1 MIVNLFTEDMEQAF
15 AQAPRY
21 RKSVI
26 VDARKTTKE
35 EKLDTILASGVHET
49 SRIVPIGSWV
59 ITNPG
64 GEEYAV
70 SEEKFLSRYE
80 ANGDGRWRAKGVIR
94 AFRNPTGE
102 DVEIMA
108 PWGEPQYGDKDCLFA
123 TSLINETEISN
134 DRYIIGGTELA
145 DTYELY

>member
-1 MIVNLFTEDMEQAF
+1 MIVNLFTETMDEAF
-15 AQAPRY
+15 AKAPRY

-26 VDARKTTKE
+26 VEARKTLKE

-49 SRIVPIGSWV
+49 SRIVPVGHWI

-70 SEEKFLSRYE
+70 TEEKFLSRYE
-80 ANGDGRWRAKGVIR
+80 QMEDGRCRAKGVIR
-94 AFRNPTGE
+94 ALRNPTGE

-108 PWGEPQYGDKDCLFA
+108 PWGEPQYGDKNCLFA
-123 TSLINETEISN
+123 ATMDGTEITN
-134 DRYIIGGTELA
+134 DRYIIGGDEFV
-145 DTYELY
+145 DTYESY

>member
-1 MIVNLFTEDMEQAF
+1 MIVNLFTETMDEAF
-15 AQAPRY
+15 AKAPRY

-26 VDARKTTKE
+26 VEARKTLKE

-49 SRIVPIGSWV
+49 SRIVPVGHWI

-70 SEEKFLSRYE
+70 TEEKFLSRYE
-80 ANGDGRWRAKGVIR
+80 QMEDGRWRAKGVIR
-94 AFRNPTGE
+94 ALRNPTGE

-108 PWGEPQYGDKDCLFA
+108 PWGEPQYGDKLCLFA
-123 TSLINETEISN
+123 TSLDEEGEITN
-134 DRYIIGGTELA
+134 DRYIIGGAEFA
-145 DTYELY
+145 ETYESY